1 MKSPQ
6 IIVVNAAS
14 PYRTLSDLL
23 NAARQKPGELTIASA
38 GPASSPHI
46 AIEALKHAASVNI
59 NFIPYQGSTP
69 AVNALL
75 GEHVTAV
82 MASYPNVA
90 ELITTGKLRALATA
104 SAARIEPMPNVPTIA
119 ESGFKDF
126 EADIWFG
133 LVCAGEDAGGS
144 DLAARRV
151 VHRRTQ
157 GPGGHAE
164 ARRAGAFPGRHL
176 RGRITQRSRK
186 SSTTTTAAPFATP
199 ISRRSKIRPMTITSK
214 LALCLVALASATLP
228 AHSQNR
234 PRETIQVGLIDRTFF
249 PQPVFVAIQN
259 GYFADE
265 GFNANIRFIRSG
277 EGQAAGLTKG
287 DLHFVLSSVEGIIQN
302 VERGGPLRMI
312 AANSGKLSHFIITQK
327 KFAKVEDLKGGTVGI
342 LTMTEGSFFNWQE
355 IAQKHGLKFP
365 EDYKVLETAG
375 AGARHHLLL
384 DGKIDVGLQSI
395 PWAYVAED
403 AGFNNLG
410 AAADY
415 VPDWQ
420 FTVYNVNGE
429 WAKANARKVEGF
441 LRAILRATDWIYRNR
456 ARGRRDRRA
465 RAEHQAGLR
474 RAGLGLL
481 HQDRHADARPVVYRS
496 RPSQGVRDADQGRP
510 AAEGR
515 DVRHV
520 EIRRRPLP
528 QAGAGD
534 RQVRS
539 AIRSDQP
546 QYRPLAPMITTS
558 RPSGRLTAMIWRMRL
573 RLRRGRRPVGGGDRA
588 LELQPRPVEQPE
600 EQHDHHPADARIRL
614 MCSGSLA
621 KPPKVMNTIQ

>member
-1 MKSPQ
+1 
-6 IIVVNAAS
+6 
-14 PYRTLSDLL
+14 
-23 NAARQKPGELTIASA
+23 
-38 GPASSPHI
+38 
-46 AIEALKHAASVNI
+46 
-59 NFIPYQGSTP
+59 
-69 AVNALL
+69 
-75 GEHVTAV
+75 
-82 MASYPNVA
+82 
-90 ELITTGKLRALATA
+90 
-104 SAARIEPMPNVPTIA
+104 
-119 ESGFKDF
+119 
-126 EADIWFG
+126 
-133 LVCAGEDAGGS
+133 
-144 DLAARRV
+144 
-151 VHRRTQ
+151 
-157 GPGGHAE
+157 
-164 ARRAGAFPGRHL
+164 
-176 RGRITQRSRK
+176 
-186 SSTTTTAAPFATP
+186 
-199 ISRRSKIRPMTITSK
+199 MTITSK
-214 LALCLVALASATLP
+214 LALCLVALASAILP
-228 AHSQNR
+228 AHAQNR

-375 AGARHHLLL
+375 AGARHHLLV

-415 VPDWQ
+415 VPEWQ

-429 WAKANARKVEGF
+429 WAKANARQGRG
-441 LRAILRATDWIYRNR
+441 LPPRDPAGDRLDLSQPRA
-456 ARGRRDRRA
+456 GRRDRRA

-481 HQDRHADARPVVYRS
+481 HQDRHADARPVVHRG
-496 RPSQGVRDADQGRP
+496 RPSQGVRDADQGRACCRRTRRSTCRNTSP
-510 AAEGR
+510 TATSSGR
-515 DVRHV
+515 
-520 EIRRRPLP
+520 
-528 QAGAGD
+528 G
-534 RQVRS
+534 
-539 AIRSDQP
+539 
-546 QYRPLAPMITTS
+546 
-558 RPSGRLTAMIWRMRL
+558 RPSSSI
-573 RLRRGRRPVGGGDRA
+573 P
-588 LELQPRPVEQPE
+588 
-600 EQHDHHPADARIRL
+600 
-614 MCSGSLA
+614 S
-621 KPPKVMNTIQ
+621 PK